1 MDIKD
6 IILIFSDTDN
16 QPIQATFA
24 WLKLNQFKIQNWFL
38 FLHLSRSIH
47 FEMNEKVIFQQ

>member
-1 MDIKD
+1 MDIKY
-6 IILIFSDTDN
+6 IIIIFNDARN
-16 QPIQATFA
+16 QPIQATLA